1 MNKIN
6 YVFIINNTWSDDV
19 DYVEHFIEELEY
31 NLNDTIEIG
40 ESVPVLHKD
49 IFNLRYLKEE
59 MQDNAYDIA
68 DEYSEDYLKDLTTE
82 KAKELE
88 VLILDWLDKNV
99 KQPNFFT
106 VKNEKEISVKEFR
119 ERFL

>member
-6 YVFIINNTWSDDV
+6 YVFIINNTWTDEV